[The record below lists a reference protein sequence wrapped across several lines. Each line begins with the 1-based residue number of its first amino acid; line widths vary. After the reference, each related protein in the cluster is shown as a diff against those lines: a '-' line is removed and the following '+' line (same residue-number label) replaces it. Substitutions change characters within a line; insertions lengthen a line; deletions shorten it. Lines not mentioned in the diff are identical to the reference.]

1 MDKILRKLEAFYK
14 VEKEREIFLNIL
26 EFFVAILAGG
36 FIEAWIGEGSRF
48 DNKSITFIFC
58 LIAIFFLFFRIKRQ
72 FFLPESTISYIE
84 NKLEYDKKVRE
95 LSSKETIDTYIDN
108 AIKTLNEN
116 TCPLGYNNEHFCDLN
131 LDDGLRKVL
140 INITQNT
147 NHVLDCSSS
156 KFTIVLFLEN
166 YPNHNND
173 YSLTFENKSL
183 ILRDDFE
190 IKDEFPSDII
200 KNQHYSDFKF
210 DLHASGLSAINNK
223 TQIEFEDAQKKL
235 KVIVCPIPAVCENSF
250 IGVIYII
257 AERFVETPKD
267 LENTLFIFGRILSNW
282 ISKYESCVHDRN
294 QAQQNNEL
302 ISHINCPDCNG
313 NAHTMTINT
322 LPPIKL

>member
-1 MDKILRKLEAFYK
+1 MDKILRKLEAFK
-14 VEKEREIFLNIL
+14 SEKRGCHFAGL
-26 EFFVAILAGG
+26 EDG
-36 FIEAWIGEGSRF
+36 GSRF
-48 DNKSITFIFC
+48 DNKSLHC

-95 LSSKETIDTYIDN
+95 LSRKETIDTYIDN

-183 ILRDDFE
+183 KRWKKRVQGLKTNNPTQNHLCQNSKTVSDEKEIAFSAKHHELQFE
-190 IKDEFPSDII
+190 QRKWF
-200 KNQHYSDFKF
+200 
-210 DLHASGLSAINNK
+210 AI
-223 TQIEFEDAQKKL
+223 
-235 KVIVCPIPAVCENSF
+235 
-250 IGVIYII
+250 
-257 AERFVETPKD
+257 R
-267 LENTLFIFGRILSNW
+267 SN
-282 ISKYESCVHDRN
+282 DR
-294 QAQQNNEL
+294 L
-302 ISHINCPDCNG
+302 
-313 NAHTMTINT
+313 
-322 LPPIKL
+322 